1 MPTFSAKKETVE
13 RTWFIV
19 DATDKPLGRLASEI
33 ARRLRGK
40 HKPEFTPHVDT
51 GDYVVVVN
59 AAKVGLTG
67 QKRSQKMYHWH
78 SGYPGGLKSTSFEQ
92 MITSKPER
100 VIEIAIKGMLPK
112 GPLGRDMFRKLK
124 VYPGP
129 DHRHAAQQPKTLSI

>member
-13 RTWFIV
+13 RAWLIV

-51 GDYVVVVN
+51 GDYVIVVN

-67 QKRSQKMYHWH
+67 QKRTQKMYHWH
-78 SGYPGGLKSTSFEQ
+78 SGYPGGIKSTSFER
-92 MITSKPER
+92 MIKSKPER

>member
-67 QKRSQKMYHWH
+67 QKRSQKMYHRH